1 MSDLVSPK
9 GARRG
14 HWAVPFFVIWT
25 GQQISLIGSVAAQFA
40 LVWWLTR
47 TTGSA
52 TVLAMATLVALLPT
66 IVLGPIAG
74 AYIDRWNRRA
84 VMIVADSMIALVS
97 LWLAYLFWR
106 DAMQVWHVYVVMLLR
121 SLGGSFHWPAM
132 SASTSLMVPERHLAR
147 VAGLNQAMNGILSIV
162 GAPLGALLMELLPLH
177 GVMLVDWGT
186 AALAVVPLFFVH
198 IPQPQRPEMA
208 RRSSIWS
215 DIGEGLRYVRGWPG
229 LLVLI
234 GAALIFKIAL
244 TPASSLLPLLV
255 SEHFRGSAAQLS
267 MMEAVLG
274 VGILIGGLV
283 LSAWGGFRRRILTTL
298 GGIVV
303 FSVCFA
309 VLGLLP
315 AHMFPVAVGSMFV
328 VGLVLPMIDGPIMA
342 IFQANIAPEV
352 QGRVFA
358 LLSSLFSLTSPIGLI
373 LAGPI
378 SDWLGLQ
385 IWYVAAGLLCGVIG
399 LAGFFIPTLVHIE
412 ENNNRRVPEPA
423 YETVTG

>member
-1 MSDLVSPK
+1 MSEGVSRK
-9 GARRG
+9 GQ
-14 HWAVPFFVIWT
+14 WAVPFFIIWT
-25 GQQISLIGSVAAQFA
+25 GQQLSLIGSAAAQFA
-40 LVWWLTR
+40 LIWWLTR

-52 TVLAMATLVALLPT
+52 TVLTTATLVALLPT

-74 AYIDRWNRRA
+74 AYIDRWNRRV
-84 VMIVADSMIALVS
+84 VMIVADSMVALVS

-132 SASTSLMVPERHLAR
+132 AASTSLMVPEKHLAR
-147 VAGLNQAMNGILSIV
+147 VAGLNQAMNGVLSIV

-186 AALAVVPLFFVH
+186 AALAVIPLFFVR
-198 IPQPQRPEMA
+198 IPQPQRQERA
-208 RRSSIWS
+208 QQLSIWS
-215 DIGEGLRYVRGWPG
+215 AIGEGLRYVRGWPG
-229 LLVLI
+229 LVVLI
-234 GAALIFKIAL
+234 GAALIFKIVL

-255 SEHFRGSAAQLS
+255 SQHFRGNAAQLS

-274 VGILIGGLV
+274 AGILIGGLV

-298 GGIVV
+298 SGIVI

-315 AHMFPVAVGSMFV
+315 GHMFPVAVGDMFV
-328 VGLVLPMIDGPIMA
+328 VGLMLPMIDGPIMA
-342 IFQANIAPEV
+342 IFQSNIAPEM

-358 LLSSLFSLTSPIGLI
+358 LLGSLFSLSSPIGLI

-378 SDWLGLQ
+378 SDRLGLQ
-385 IWYVAAGLLCGVIG
+385 VWYVAAGLLCGAIG
-399 LAGFFIPTLVHIE
+399 LAGFFIPALVHIE
-412 ENNNRRVPEPA
+412 ENNNRRAPEPA
-423 YETVTG
+423 YETT

>member
-1 MSDLVSPK
+1 MSEGVSRK
-9 GARRG
+9 G
-14 HWAVPFFVIWT
+14 HWAAPFFIIWT
-25 GQQISLIGSVAAQFA
+25 GQQLSLVGSAAAQFA
-40 LVWWLTR
+40 LIWWLTR

-52 TVLAMATLVALLPT
+52 TVLTTATLVALLPT

-74 AYIDRWNRRA
+74 AYIDRWNRRV

-132 SASTSLMVPERHLAR
+132 AASTSLMVPEKHLAR
-147 VAGLNQAMNGILSIV
+147 VAGLNQAMNGVLSIV

-198 IPQPQRPEMA
+198 IPQPQRQERA
-208 RRSSIWS
+208 QQLSIWNA
-215 DIGEGLRYVRGWPG
+215 IGEGLRYVRGWPG
-229 LLVLI
+229 LVVLI
-234 GAALIFKIAL
+234 GSALIFKIVL

-255 SEHFRGSAAQLS
+255 SQHFRGNAAQLS

-274 VGILIGGLV
+274 AGILIGGLV
-283 LSAWGGFRRRILTTL
+283 LSAWGGFRRRIFTTL
-298 GGIVV
+298 GGIVI

-315 AHMFPVAVGSMFV
+315 GHMFPIAVGDMFV
-328 VGLVLPMIDGPIMA
+328 IGLMLPMIDGPIMA
-342 IFQANIAPEV
+342 IFQSNIAPEM

-358 LLSSLFSLTSPIGLI
+358 LLGSLFSLSSPIGLI

-378 SDWLGLQ
+378 SDRLGLQ
-385 IWYVAAGLLCGVIG
+385 VWYVAAGLLCGVIG
-399 LAGFFIPTLVHIE
+399 LAGFFIPALVHIE
-412 ENNNRRVPEPA
+412 ENNNRRAPEPA
-423 YETVTG
+423 YEAT